1 MSDRR
6 KFTLEFKIEAAHR
19 VIDSGR
25 SAADVARELS
35 LNSDTLRGWV
45 SDERRRIQAA
55 ADVGQEPLSAAEH
68 VELIALR
75 KQVSELEKDLDF
87 LGKAAAYFAA
97 NPPKRTSS
105 R

>member
-25 SAADVARELS
+25 TAADVARELS
-35 LNSDTLRGWV
+35 LNPDTLRGWV
-45 SDERRRIQAA
+45 AEERRRIDAA
-55 ADVGQEPLSAAEH
+55 AAVGDVPLTAAERL
-68 VELIALR
+68 ELAALR
-75 KQVSELEKDLDF
+75 KQVAEQEKDLDF
-87 LGKAAAYFAA
+87 LGRAAAYFAA
-97 NPPKRTSS
+97 NPPKRNGS